1 MDKRIS
7 IDETL
12 GEPESVRWTVSVP
25 RETDVAVRTHLAQE
39 GLRKGDL
46 SKFVADAV
54 RWRLF
59 NLNLEQARSR
69 NRGVESRQLEDAIE
83 QALAEV
89 RAQRF
94 RTPL

>member
-7 IDETL
+7 IDKVPN
-12 GEPESVRWTVSVP
+12 EPEIVRWTVSIP
-25 RETDVAVRTHLAQE
+25 RETDVAVRTHLAQV

-69 NRGVESRQLEDAIE
+69 NRDVESRQLEDAIE
-83 QALAEV
+83 LALAEV

-94 RTPL
+94 RNPL

>member
-7 IDETL
+7 IDETP
-12 GEPESVRWTVSVP
+12 GEPEIVRWTVSIP
-25 RETDVAVRTHLAQE
+25 RETDIAVRTHLAQE

-59 NLNLEQARSR
+59 NLNLEQA
-69 NRGVESRQLEDAIE
+69 
-83 QALAEV
+83 LAEV